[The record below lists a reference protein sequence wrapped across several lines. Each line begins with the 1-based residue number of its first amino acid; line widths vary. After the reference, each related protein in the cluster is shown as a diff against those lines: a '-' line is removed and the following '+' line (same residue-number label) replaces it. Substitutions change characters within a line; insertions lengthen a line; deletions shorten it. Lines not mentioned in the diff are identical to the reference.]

1 MRVESPDAK
10 ENEVY
15 FSFLLKCQLV
25 EKKNVSPLLY
35 LAPLGRGH
43 KNPWIF
49 QGGGQNSAVG
59 SIVRGAK
66 TSAAS

>member
-15 FSFLLKCQLV
+15 FSFLSKCQLV

-49 QGGGQNSAVG
+49 QGAVR
-59 SIVRGAK
+59 IQL
-66 TSAAS
+66 